1 MGSLGVVEPEPVS
14 LLRVRT
20 WLPCSESL
28 TEAAAL
34 LDILPCAQENES
46 SAVVDHYFVR
56 SKFVLGDEGEEAYG
70 CEVKHSCFDPL
81 RVDNLPVGC
90 QVELE
95 VCAVNSVGCS
105 PPVAIIVQIPSLRKN
120 LDMNSVA
127 AETEEAVASEKF
139 ERELHTDRR
148 QSFDVLEEQ
157 VCRLSAAEAAHE
169 TQQRKLHEELLQ
181 ERELFE
187 HERNNQMASAA
198 AQTAEIAAQWA
209 MLEQRQADL
218 KTQEDSAA
226 VHFSQLPERLELE
239 EHQQE
244 LWRRQVELEE
254 ENRTRE
260 ECWRDR
266 NHRLEQSSQAELARE
281 RHERDECGRQLAK
294 QLLEAEQATQTAE
307 KAQERQA
314 ALEARVQDLSAAE
327 SKAEAATKAAAEV
340 EVTEELQKRMR
351 EGLVRDRE
359 EFERERSE
367 QQAIANARA
376 EEFAAQKHM
385 LEQQHAESEA
395 QEHDAAARLSRLE
408 VLEQHQQVL
417 MSEQIEFL
425 KEHRAGEE
433 EWEEESLK
441 FKQRAE
447 ELAVQEAAL
456 RMERKEL
463 HTTRENLAVVQA
475 HVLSMLEQT
484 RPVREVSTHRLDAVD
499 VPEAADDAVVDN
511 AVTFDKMWSMDW
523 TAVEDTKRT

>member
-1 MGSLGVVEPEPVS
+1 MG
-14 LLRVRT
+14 
-20 WLPCSESL
+20 
-28 TEAAAL
+28 
-34 LDILPCAQENES
+34 
-46 SAVVDHYFVR
+46 
-56 SKFVLGDEGEEAYG
+56 
-70 CEVKHSCFDPL
+70 
-81 RVDNLPVGC
+81 
-90 QVELE
+90 
-95 VCAVNSVGCS
+95 
-105 PPVAIIVQIPSLRKN
+105 
-120 LDMNSVA
+120 
-127 AETEEAVASEKF
+127 
-139 ERELHTDRR
+139 
-148 QSFDVLEEQ
+148 
-157 VCRLSAAEAAHE
+157 
-169 TQQRKLHEELLQ
+169 
-181 ERELFE
+181 
-187 HERNNQMASAA
+187 
-198 AQTAEIAAQWA
+198 
-209 MLEQRQADL
+209 
-218 KTQEDSAA
+218 
-226 VHFSQLPERLELE
+226 
-239 EHQQE
+239 
-244 LWRRQVELEE
+244 
-254 ENRTRE
+254 
-260 ECWRDR
+260 
-266 NHRLEQSSQAELARE
+266 
-281 RHERDECGRQLAK
+281 
-294 QLLEAEQATQTAE
+294 

-408 VLEQHQQVL
+408 VLEQHQHVL
-417 MSEQIEFL
+417 ML
-425 KEHRAGEE
+425 
-433 EWEEESLK
+433 EEESLK

-456 RMERKEL
+456 RMERREL

-499 VPEAADDAVVDN
+499 VPEAAEDAVVDN